1 MLRLHD
7 RQEILDGI
15 RRKPSVEGWVVERD
29 GVETLSGSENSTGRD
44 LASMGDKAEQERS
57 EVHLIQ
63 RVQSLVVRLTEIRNR
78 SIA

>member
-29 GVETLSGSENSTGRD
+29 GVKTLSGSEDGTGRD
-44 LASMGDKAEQERS
+44 LAAMGDEAKQERS